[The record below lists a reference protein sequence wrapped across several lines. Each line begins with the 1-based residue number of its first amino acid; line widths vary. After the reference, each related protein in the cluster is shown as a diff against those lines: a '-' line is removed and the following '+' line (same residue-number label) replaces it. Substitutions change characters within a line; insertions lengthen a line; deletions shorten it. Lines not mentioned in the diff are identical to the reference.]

1 MVSNNHQENT
11 EMEKNARPGRQPQPG
26 SEPTNSDESGYS
38 FEYITFKVN
47 IQSPDPLQKGEN

>member
-1 MVSNNHQENT
+1 
-11 EMEKNARPGRQPQPG
+11 MEKKKPGGAGTPPG
-26 SEPTNSDESGYS
+26 MYHTNSNESGYS